1 MRFWIRHIILIVL
14 CVVLPLG
21 AALYFDTE
29 SEKDRAR
36 GVGASTVQAALRGL
50 ESTLR
55 LEAHDRVGGA
65 ITLSQR
71 LTDFDVMRILG
82 RGGSRGQAAF
92 AQTVQLLDGAAPP
105 GGFAWLVD
113 GEGRVVVEN
122 GQTEPTETPR
132 QVTGHPLFAAT
143 QSGNALDGVWSDVEG
158 LTLAAGA
165 PLVDGG
171 AASGAVIVGYPIDQG
186 MVTRV
191 AKAVSAN
198 VSLLSG
204 DRVVATSLPPAL
216 ADEIAAAAT
225 SGEVVFGGKRDRPL
239 PSSTVPM
246 LPLLIDRFANG
257 TAYASAAA
265 PVRGSLPTVRW
276 VVSAD
281 SSNSLEALAQRQE
294 IIFAALAASLLLAL
308 LVGLVNH
315 RTFVRPIDKLAEHLS
330 EIQLGRGD
338 LELPEGRVS
347 KPFRRL
353 VRLINMTVQK
363 VPARSLTAIGST
375 SDVGLE
381 GRPVSRTGSLVVT
394 PPQQLEP
401 QNMDQFPPAPSAP
414 PPAPPP
420 DPAPVEPVVPDP
432 VFASAPPPAPAPEA
446 LQIPD
451 DLAPSLPPA
460 PTPAFTG
467 DDTDEAA
474 AIAEAIA
481 SLEAGQSPMEAP
493 PAPEPTPIPSGSSR
507 AASGI
512 RGTPMGS
519 VDGMPSPFPPS
530 QSEFL
535 RDGSSLS
542 SPLQDEVGASTS
554 PAPGVRGGGSLD
566 LSGYAGVMDKGAA
579 TVEGEG
585 FGPEATVVAP
595 VAEDLLAQSARED
608 LTDHHA
614 SAITGDEKPDMTVVA
629 SVPAD
634 LLAQSAGEAPLPDPP
649 PPPPPATENGLDA
662 ADRAHFQEVYE
673 RFIDLRRRCGEKT
686 TDLAFDRFLK
696 KLTKNRENL
705 IKKYHCRTVRFQ
717 VYEKD
722 GKAALKATPVR
733 AR

>member
-36 GVGASTVQAALRGL
+36 GVGASTVQAGLRGL

-71 LTDFDVMRILG
+71 LADLDVMRLLT

-92 AQTVQLLDGAAPP
+92 EQTVQLLDGAAPP

-113 GEGRVVVEN
+113 AEGTVLAES
-122 GQTEPTETPR
+122 GQKEASETPR
-132 QVTGHPLFAAT
+132 QVTGHPMFVGT
-143 QSGNALDGVWSDVEG
+143 QSGNALDGVWSDIDGV
-158 LTLAAGA
+158 TLAAGA
-165 PLVDGG
+165 PMVDSG
-171 AASGAVIVGYPIDQG
+171 AAAGVVIIGYPIDEG

-191 AKAVSAN
+191 SKAVSAN
-198 VSLLSG
+198 VSLISG

-216 ADEIAAAAT
+216 ADEVASPAMT
-225 SGEVVFGGKRDRPL
+225 SEVVYGGKRDRPL
-239 PSSTVPM
+239 PSSTIPM
-246 LPLLIDRFANG
+246 LPLLIDRFAKG
-257 TAYASAAA
+257 TTYASAAA

-281 SSNSLEALAQRQE
+281 SSNTLEALAQRQE

-338 LELPEGRVS
+338 LELPESRVS

-363 VPARSLTAIGST
+363 MPARSLTAIGST
-375 SDVGLE
+375 SDIGLDA
-381 GRPVSRTGSLVVT
+381 RPVSRTGSLVVT

-414 PPAPPP
+414 PPAPAPTTSP
-420 DPAPVEPVVPDP
+420 DEPLVPEP
-432 VFASAPPPAPAPEA
+432 VFASSPPPAPPPEQ

-451 DLAPSLPPA
+451 DLAPDLPPA
-460 PTPAFTG
+460 PAPAFSG

-481 SLEAGQSPMEAP
+481 SLEAGQSAMEAP
-493 PAPEPTPIPSGSSR
+493 PAPEPTPIPSGSAR

-566 LSGYAGVMDKGAA
+566 LSGYAGVH
-579 TVEGEG
+579 
-585 FGPEATVVAP
+585 GPRVQRGPWT
-595 VAEDLLAQSARED
+595 AR
-608 LTDHHA
+608 
-614 SAITGDEKPDMTVVA
+614 A
-629 SVPAD
+629 SV
-634 LLAQSAGEAPLPDPP
+634 
-649 PPPPPATENGLDA
+649 
-662 ADRAHFQEVYE
+662 
-673 RFIDLRRRCGEKT
+673 RRRRSSRRSPRICS
-686 TDLAFDRFLK
+686 RS
-696 KLTKNRENL
+696 R
-705 IKKYHCRTVRFQ
+705 R
-717 VYEKD
+717 
-722 GKAALKATPVR
+722 ATI
-733 AR
+733 